1 MSTVFNC
8 DVIELQKNKQEV
20 GSSTSVESG
29 VSFPFEIKRVYY
41 IYDVP
46 GGSDRGG
53 HAHKE
58 LEQYI
63 IATSGAFEVV
73 LDDGKNRKTIRLDR
87 PNFALH
93 IRKGIWRETKNFTS
107 GSICMVLASEV
118 YAENDYIYDYK
129 EFLKYKNEDLDNF
142 TRK

>member
-1 MSTVFNC
+1 MATVFNC
-8 DVIELQKNKQEV
+8 DVIELPKKKHKV
-20 GSSTSVESG
+20 GSSTTVESG
-29 VSFPFEIKRVYY
+29 VSFPFLIKRVYY

-63 IATSGAFEVV
+63 IATSGAFEVL
-73 LDDGKNRKTIRLDR
+73 LDDGKNKKTIRLDR

-93 IRKGIWRETKNFTS
+93 IKKGIWREIKNFTS
-107 GSICMVLASEV
+107 GSICMVLASEI
-118 YAENDYIYDYK
+118 YSEEDYIYDYQ
-129 EFLKYKNEDLDNF
+129 EFLNYKDEDSNHIS
-142 TRK
+142 RK

>member
-8 DVIELQKNKQEV
+8 DVIELTKNKHKV

-29 VSFPFEIKRVYY
+29 VSFPFKIKLVYY
-41 IYDVP
+41 VYDVP

-73 LDDGKNRKTIRLDR
+73 LDDGINRKTIRLYR

-93 IRKGIWRETKNFTS
+93 IKKGIWRETKNFTS
-107 GSICMVLASEV
+107 GSICMVMASEI
-118 YAENDYIYDYK
+118 YAEKDYIYDYK
-129 EFLKYKNEDLDNF
+129 EFLKYKNEGPRNVS
-142 TRK
+142 R

>member
-8 DVIELQKNKQEV
+8 DVIELKKNKQKV

-29 VSFPFEIKRVYY
+29 LSFPFEIKRVYY

-58 LEQYI
+58 LEQFI
-63 IATSGAFEVV
+63 IATSGAFEVA

-118 YAENDYIYDYK
+118 YAESDYIYDYK
-129 EFLKYKNEDLDNF
+129 EYLKYKNEDPNNVP
-142 TRK
+142 R

>member
-8 DVIELQKNKQEV
+8 DVIELKKNKQKV
-20 GSSTSVESG
+20 GSSTSVESRL
-29 VSFPFEIKRVYY
+29 SFPFEIKRVYY

-58 LEQYI
+58 LEQFI

-118 YAENDYIYDYK
+118 YAESDYIYDYK
-129 EFLKYKNEDLDNF
+129 EYIKYKNEDPNNVP
-142 TRK
+142 R

>member
-8 DVIELQKNKQEV
+8 DVIELKKNKQKV

-29 VSFPFEIKRVYY
+29 LSFPFEIKRVYY

-63 IATSGAFEVV
+63 IATSGAFEVA

-118 YAENDYIYDYK
+118 YAESDYIYDYK
-129 EFLKYKNEDLDNF
+129 EYLKYKNEDPNNVP
-142 TRK
+142 R

>member
-8 DVIELQKNKQEV
+8 DVIELTKNNHKV

-29 VSFPFEIKRVYY
+29 VTFPFRIKRVYY

-93 IRKGIWRETKNFTS
+93 IRRGIWRETKNFTS
-107 GSICMVLASEV
+107 GSICMVLASEI
-118 YAENDYIYDYK
+118 YAESDYIYDYK
-129 EFLKYKNEDLDNF
+129 EFLKYKNEDPNNVS
-142 TRK
+142 RK

>member
-8 DVIELQKNKQEV
+8 DVIELKKNKQKV

-29 VSFPFEIKRVYY
+29 LSFPFEIKRVYY

-58 LEQYI
+58 LEQFI

-118 YAENDYIYDYK
+118 YAESDYIYDYK
-129 EFLKYKNEDLDNF
+129 EYLKYKNEDPNNVP
-142 TRK
+142 R

>member
-8 DVIELQKNKQEV
+8 DVIELKKNKQKV

-29 VSFPFEIKRVYY
+29 LSFPFEIKRVYY

-58 LEQYI
+58 LEQFI

-118 YAENDYIYDYK
+118 YAESDYIYDYK
-129 EFLKYKNEDLDNF
+129 EYLKYKNEDPNNV
-142 TRK
+142 TR